1 MKVADLVFYRE
12 RMFSRTMVLL
22 IVGCSLFFPFRVTA
36 QRTVDGNGEKNGMA
50 AEDSLSRSISLLRGI
65 LNSQGE
71 WYLSDDSYRKSFKG
85 VVDYAENDPIDSVV
99 IDVRKV
105 LSDQQRIYL
114 FERRPQDIR
123 DKDKVPGY
131 ISAETEAAKIESR
144 RRSVMD
150 SLRRTTIQLP
160 EEILR
165 EAIEK
170 APLIPQGNPQ
180 ELINNNDYHLPA
192 SFRASF
198 YKNLVTM
205 PFPANT
211 SGSEMDTLRN
221 RAFAMSRQAYNDSV
235 ISRLHDSLLVQYR
248 EQYIANY
255 AAREANILRKSIDS
269 QNYKT
274 LMAFNDAEVARM
286 NDSARVALNYLTT
299 YAESDSVLIGLTNL
313 SGDRSEIW
321 TANRAMLPI
330 RTYLKNAQNDSLA
343 VILYNNGKGDLRLVI
358 DDGVKF
364 TRFVETQQ
372 REIKFQPKAPDNN
385 LVKVKIKTPEALAW
399 NLFGNGTVG
408 FTQTALSNWSKGGES
423 ALSLLFV
430 GKYNANYSK
439 KKLKWESSA
448 ELRYGVNQ
456 TKARG
461 FEKNDDK
468 IEIQSRMGYS
478 AFKHWYYSAEG
489 NFRTQIAR
497 GYKYPDKDNPISTF
511 MAPGYLTFS
520 LGLDYKPNKNF
531 SLFLSPL
538 TSKSTFVR
546 DTALIDPTNFGLDPG
561 TKKRWEAGLIVK
573 SNWKTNIM
581 ENISYETK
589 GELFNNYQYTLQ
601 KFTFEWEQLLI
612 MQVTPFISTRVMAQ
626 TIYDYNTK
634 FPVTDSEGTVI
645 GKKAKWQFKELFTI
659 GFSYKF

>member
-1 MKVADLVFYRE
+1 MKVSNLKFNGTVMGYRNIALLLLLSVSLVPIRVSAQSRE
-12 RMFSRTMVLL
+12 PQRANHQE
-22 IVGCSLFFPFRVTA
+22 TA
-36 QRTVDGNGEKNGMA
+36 SA
-50 AEDSLSRSISLLRGI
+50 DSLSWSISLLKKI
-65 LNSQGE
+65 LNGKGE
-71 WYLSDDSYRKSFKG
+71 WYLSDDSFRKSFKG
-85 VVDYAENDPIDSVV
+85 VVDYAENDPIDSAV

-105 LSDQQRIYL
+105 LNDQERVYL
-114 FERRPQDIR
+114 FERRPQDIA
-123 DKDKVPGY
+123 DKARVPGY
-131 ISAETEAAKIESR
+131 ITPETEALRIEKRKITVR
-144 RRSVMD
+144 D
-150 SLRRTTIQLP
+150 SLHRTNIQLP
-160 EEILR
+160 DEKLR
-165 EAIEK
+165 EALEK
-170 APLIPQGNPQ
+170 APLIPQGDPKD
-180 ELINNNDYHLPA
+180 LIYKIDYLFPSGFKA
-192 SFRASF
+192 KY
-198 YKNLVTM
+198 YKNLAVM
-205 PFPANT
+205 PLAPNMTGA
-211 SGSEMDTLRN
+211 EMDTLRN
-221 RAFAMSRQAYNDSV
+221 RVFEWSRQAYNDSIV
-235 ISRLHDSLLVQYR
+235 SLKQDSLLVLYR
-248 EQYIANY
+248 EQFITDYAN
-255 AAREANILRKSIDS
+255 REATKLKRSINA
-269 QNYKT
+269 QNLKA
-274 LMAFNDAEVARM
+274 LMTFNDAEVARV
-286 NDSARVALNYLTT
+286 NDSVRVALDYLTT
-299 YAESDSVLIGLTNL
+299 HAEADSTLIRVSNLT
-313 SGDRSEIW
+313 GDNSEIW
-321 TANRAMLPI
+321 TANRDMLPI

-343 VILYNNGKGDLRLVI
+343 VILYNNGKGQLKLVI

-364 TRFVETQQ
+364 SHFAETQK
-372 REIKFQPKAPDNN
+372 REINFQPKAPDKSLQKMN
-385 LVKVKIKTPEALAW
+385 IKTPEALAW

-439 KKLKWESSA
+439 KKLKWENSA

-468 IEIQSRMGYS
+468 FEIQSRMGYS

-497 GYKYPDKDNPISTF
+497 GYKFPDKDNPISSF

-538 TSKSTFVR
+538 SSKTTYIR
-546 DTALIDPTNFGLDPG
+546 DTALIDPTNYGLDPG
-561 TKKRWEAGLIVK
+561 TKKRWEPGLIVK
-573 SNWKTNIM
+573 TNWKTNLM

-589 GELFNNYQYTLQ
+589 GELFNNYKYTLQ

-612 MQVTPFISTRVMAQ
+612 MQVTPFISTRIMTQ

-634 FPVTDSEGTVI
+634 FPITDSEGNVT